1 MFESLRAAFR
11 EAIENFKEE
20 LNRDQVP
27 EAVDDL
33 LRGMRVEVTEAK
45 TRLHDLEAGVRRALA
60 EAGREGQ
67 EAETCRRREEMAE
80 RIGDTETA
88 RVAAEFR
95 AKHSRRKE
103 VLETKAAALQQELE
117 VRKGEIE
124 DMVEQLR
131 EAQTKRESLA
141 AEAGRSTARNS
152 IRGAEDL
159 FDELDRM
166 AERIGDE
173 KAREDAADDL
183 LDDLDDLG
191 VSTDRGSSASSTRSG
206 ADVDARLAE
215 LKRRMGRE

>member
-11 EAIENFKEE
+11 EAVENFKEE
-20 LNRDQVP
+20 LNRDHVP

-45 TRLHDLEAGVRRALA
+45 TRLHDLEEGVRRASA
-60 EAGREGQ
+60 EADREGRE
-67 EAETCRRREEMAE
+67 EATCRRREAMAL
-80 RIGDTETA
+80 RIGDEETA

-95 AKHSRRKE
+95 EKHGRRKE
-103 VLETKAAALQQELE
+103 VLQTKAAALQQELE

-124 DMVEQLR
+124 DMLDQLR

-141 AEAGRSTARNS
+141 AEAGRSTARDS
-152 IRGAEDL
+152 IRGAENL

-173 KAREDAADDL
+173 KAREDAAADL
-183 LDDLDDLG
+183 LGDLDALG
-191 VSTDRGSSASSTRSG
+191 VSTSDPDSTSSTRSG
-206 ADVDARLAE
+206 VDVDARLAE
-215 LKRRMGRE
+215 LKRLMGED